1 MPTEPLQSL
10 FGPLNKDGEMT
21 AAETGVERRRRLLAA
36 MTEAVSRTGYLD
48 ASLKNVLILAGVS
61 KSDFYGVFGSK
72 AECFWATF
80 EVLLEGFAT
89 EIEALVAAASGPRR
103 QLEITVE
110 ALARK
115 IEEEPAAVGLVL
127 VDSLAL
133 GAAADDPRARSQ
145 LRFEA
150 FLRGAT
156 DLAGGK
162 ISEATARGIVIGL
175 RRLSYRALRDD
186 SASQLAAAAPAVADW
201 VIAHAVATPTQ
212 DCPAFDPRGVTAA
225 TDTPTIPWKESPNS
239 FDSRVELTQRER
251 IIRAVAQLVAEEG
264 YPKLS
269 IPDISAR
276 AGVSN
281 QRFYAEFSGKDEA
294 TLASFDA
301 LIEPILAGLESA
313 DLDGSGW
320 RERAA
325 SALASLLGS
334 LASQP
339 LLVELAF
346 RALPVSGR
354 AGLERIDKVMDR
366 LGGVLADPSQ
376 ADPPEAP
383 AMVVAATVGGIWG
396 MIRTEALAG
405 RGAELAAL
413 HRELVDFATV
423 GLAGAQTEVAGE

>member
-1 MPTEPLQSL
+1 MPSEPLQSL
-10 FGPLNKDGEMT
+10 FGPLNKDVEMT
-21 AAETGVERRRRLLAA
+21 AAEIGDERRRRLLLA
-36 MTEAVSRTGYLD
+36 MTEAVSRSGYPD
-48 ASLKNVLILAGVS
+48 ASLENVLTLAGIS
-61 KSDFYGVFGSK
+61 KTDFYGVFGSK

-89 EIEALVAAASGPRR
+89 EIEALVAAADGPRR
-103 QLEITVE
+103 QLEVTVE

-115 IEEEPAAVGLVL
+115 IDEEPAAVGLVL

-156 DLAGGK
+156 ELAGGSV
-162 ISEATARGIVIGL
+162 SEATARGIVIGL
-175 RRLSYRALRDD
+175 RRLSYRAVRDGT
-186 SASQLAAAAPAVADW
+186 SADLNAAAPDIADW
-201 VIAHAVATPTQ
+201 VIGYAMATP
-212 DCPAFDPRGVTAA
+212 ATAA
-225 TDTPTIPWKESPNS
+225 PEFEPSGTVTPVDKPSIPWEESPSS
-239 FDSRVELTQRER
+239 FDARVELTQRER
-251 IIRAVAQLVAEEG
+251 IVRAVAQLVAEEG
-264 YPKLS
+264 YAKLS
-269 IPDISAR
+269 VPDISAR
-276 AGVSN
+276 AGISN
-281 QRFYAEFSGKDEA
+281 QRFYAEFSGKEEA

-301 LIEPILAGLESA
+301 LVEPTLERLEST
-313 DLDGSGW
+313 DLEGRGW
-320 RERAA
+320 AERAA
-325 SALASLLGS
+325 STLGSLLES

-366 LGGVLADPSQ
+366 LGAVLTDPSLP
-376 ADPPEAP
+376 DPPP
-383 AMVVAATVGGIWG
+383 ASEMVRTATVGGIWG

-413 HRELVDFATV
+413 HRELVEFAAV
-423 GLAGAQTEVAGE
+423 GLGSS